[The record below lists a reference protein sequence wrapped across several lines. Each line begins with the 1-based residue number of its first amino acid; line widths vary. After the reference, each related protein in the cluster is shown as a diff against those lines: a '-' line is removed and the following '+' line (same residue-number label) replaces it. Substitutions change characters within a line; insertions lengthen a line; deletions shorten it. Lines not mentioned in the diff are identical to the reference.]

1 MQVPILAVGILLA
14 ICLIYLKT
22 FLSRRKQTAPTQSL
36 PCPDEKPASIE
47 PLENFDWRTK
57 KPPQFRGFKPKYN
70 ISMGIRRDTPSE
82 LLSIDHDYLDRVN
95 QRREILKQHED
106 TVCGFLPEG
115 EQAVLEIYDYFL
127 TQYLPVRYPTMFNL
141 SQDGTIFKNLVT
153 NRSFPTNP
161 QDVRS
166 ALLNLGEIVEEELF
180 LLMPDSDSYRLVA
193 YVCCFPSSF
202 DPAEKLGLLL
212 KDIHKPVPGY
222 EKIGPSMERFFAK
235 LQVGSPIKRQ
245 NWSVQVHSELFDCEA
260 NCRIKNYEGPGEPN
274 IEDASP
280 PTLTKMPSANK
291 LQTFLRSEL
300 QTLTRFPNTQAILFS
315 FKTYM
320 YKVTDVKAQGQGPE
334 FAEAIE
340 GIRKGNVP
348 EMWDYKGAPRWGE
361 TVCRYLRS

>member
-14 ICLIYLKT
+14 ICLIYAKVTKSFERLQFRDAENFSIKT
-22 FLSRRKQTAPTQSL
+22 WVSRRKDTAPTQDL
-36 PCPDEKPASIE
+36 PYPDEKPAPIA
-47 PLENFDWRTK
+47 PLENFDWRAK

-70 ISMGIRRDTPSE
+70 ISMGEYPILSCTCLLTPWKGIRRDTPSE

-95 QRREILKQHED
+95 QRREILKKHEN
-106 TVCGFLPEG
+106 TVCGFLPGG

-127 TQYLPVRYPTMFNL
+127 TEYLPVRYPTMFQL
-141 SQDGTIFKNLVT
+141 SQDGTIFNNLVT
-153 NRSFPTNP
+153 NRSFPTKV

-245 NWSVQVHSELFDCEA
+245 NVSTKSRATLQ
-260 NCRIKNYEGPGEPN
+260 R
-274 IEDASP
+274 
-280 PTLTKMPSANK
+280 LTKKSRSGQYKFTPSCLTAK
-291 LQTFLRSEL
+291 QTTE
-300 QTLTRFPNTQAILFS
+300 
-315 FKTYM
+315 
-320 YKVTDVKAQGQGPE
+320 
-334 FAEAIE
+334 
-340 GIRKGNVP
+340 
-348 EMWDYKGAPRWGE
+348 
-361 TVCRYLRS
+361 

>member
-1 MQVPILAVGILLA
+1 MQVPILAAGMLLA
-14 ICLIYLKT
+14 ICLIYAKVTKFFESLHVQYAENFAIKT
-22 FLSRRKQTAPTQSL
+22 CVSRRKQTASTQNL
-36 PCPDEKPASIE
+36 PYPDEKPSPIA

-106 TVCGFLPEG
+106 TVCGFLPGG

-127 TQYLPVRYPTMFNL
+127 TEYLPIRFPTMFQL

-153 NRSFPTNP
+153 NRSFPTKAR
-161 QDVRS
+161 DIRS
-166 ALLNLGEIVEEELF
+166 ALLNLGETVEEELF
-180 LLMPDSDSYRLVA
+180 LLVPDSDSYRLVA

-245 NWSVQVHSELFDCEA
+245 N
-260 NCRIKNYEGPGEPN
+260 
-274 IEDASP
+274 
-280 PTLTKMPSANK
+280 
-291 LQTFLRSEL
+291 TFLRSEL

-315 FKTYM
+315 FKTYL

-340 GIRKGNVP
+340 GIRQGNVP

>member
-14 ICLIYLKT
+14 ICLIYAKVTKSFERLQFRDAENFSIKT
-22 FLSRRKQTAPTQSL
+22 WVSRRKDTAPTQDL
-36 PCPDEKPASIE
+36 PYPDEKPAPIA

-95 QRREILKQHED
+95 QRREILKKHEN
-106 TVCGFLPEG
+106 TVCGFLPGG

-127 TQYLPVRYPTMFNL
+127 TEYLPVRYPTMFQL
-141 SQDGTIFKNLVT
+141 SQDGTIFNNLVT
-153 NRSFPTNP
+153 NRSFPTKV

-180 LLMPDSDSYRLVA
+180 LLMPDSDSNRLVA

-245 NWSVQVHSELFDCEA
+245 N
-260 NCRIKNYEGPGEPN
+260 
-274 IEDASP
+274 
-280 PTLTKMPSANK
+280 
-291 LQTFLRSEL
+291 TFLRSEL

-315 FKTYM
+315 FKTYL

-340 GIRKGNVP
+340 GIRQGNVP

>member
-14 ICLIYLKT
+14 VCLLYAKT
-22 FLSRRKQTAPTQSL
+22 WVSRRKQTAPTQDLSY
-36 PCPDEKPASIE
+36 PEEKPAAIA
-47 PLENFDWRTK
+47 PLDNFDWRTK

-106 TVCGFLPEG
+106 TVCGFLPGG
-115 EQAVLEIYDYFL
+115 EQAVLEIYAYFL
-127 TQYLPVRYPTMFNL
+127 TEYLPVRYPTMFQL
-141 SQDGTIFKNLVT
+141 SQDGTIFNNLVT
-153 NRSFPTNP
+153 NRSFPTKP
-161 QDVRS
+161 LDVRS

-245 NWSVQVHSELFDCEA
+245 NWSVQVHPELFDCEA
-260 NCRIKNYEGPGEPN
+260 NHRVKNYDGPGEPN
-274 IEDASP
+274 IED
-280 PTLTKMPSANK
+280 
-291 LQTFLRSEL
+291 TFLRSEL

-315 FKTYM
+315 FKTYLF
-320 YKVTDVKAQGQGPE
+320 KVTDVKAQGQGPE

-340 GIRKGNVP
+340 GIRQGNVP
-348 EMWDYKGAPRWGE
+348 EMWEYKGATKWGE

>member
-1 MQVPILAVGILLA
+1 MQVFILAVGILVA
-14 ICLIYLKT
+14 ICLIYAKS
-22 FLSRRKQTAPTQSL
+22 FLSRRKQTAPAQSL
-36 PCPDEKPASIE
+36 PCPDEKLASIE
-47 PLENFDWRTK
+47 PLESFDWRTK

-95 QRREILKQHED
+95 QRREILKQHQD

-127 TQYLPVRYPTMFNL
+127 AQYLPVRYPTMFNL
-141 SQDGTIFKNLVT
+141 SQDRTTFNNLVT

-161 QDVRS
+161 QDIRS

-245 NWSVQVHSELFDCEA
+245 NWS
-260 NCRIKNYEGPGEPN
+260 
-274 IEDASP
+274 
-280 PTLTKMPSANK
+280 
-291 LQTFLRSEL
+291 TFLRSEL

>member
-1 MQVPILAVGILLA
+1 MLRILR
-14 ICLIYLKT
+14 
-22 FLSRRKQTAPTQSL
+22 SRLGRAAENKQQ
-36 PCPDEKPASIE
+36 KPAAIT
-47 PLENFDWRTK
+47 PLDNFDWRTK

-106 TVCGFLPEG
+106 TVCGFLPGG

-127 TQYLPVRYPTMFNL
+127 TEYLPIRYPTMFQL
-141 SQDGTIFKNLVT
+141 SQDKTIFNNLVT
-153 NRSFPTNP
+153 NRSFPTKP

-212 KDIHKPVPGY
+212 RDIHKPVPGY

-245 NWSVQVHSELFDCEA
+245 NWSVQVHPELFDCEA
-260 NCRIKNYEGPGEPN
+260 NHRVKSYDGPGEPS
-274 IEDASP
+274 IEDASLQHSLP
-280 PTLTKMPSANK
+280 KRLFANG

-315 FKTYM
+315 FKTYLF
-320 YKVTDVKAQGQGPE
+320 KVTDVKAQGQGPE

-340 GIRKGNVP
+340 GIRHGNVP
-348 EMWDYKGAPRWGE
+348 EMWEYKGAPRWGE